1 MIINNQH
8 IKFLNKNMF
17 ITSYFRYIC
26 SLIKRFTKLV
36 IDNSTQFVLV
46 EKENSEVTMTHI
58 SKDSNVA

>member
-1 MIINNQH
+1 
-8 IKFLNKNMF
+8 MF